1 MFYMVNPSNLPNKKK
16 RRRNPE
22 LLIVN
27 PYSLDDED
35 GPKMKKRAKMASK
48 KRKAKKSRSKK
59 SRSRSRSKK
68 RRNPLSRRRRNPAM
82 GDLVKS
88 VAGEGGK
95 NIMYAG
101 VAAVGGGAV
110 LAIGSKL
117 LGERVGEGSV
127 GQGILAVASGIGG
140 GVAAL
145 KISEMLG
152 AGTVGDFLRQ
162 AAIPGAIGAMTL
174 GFWKIAQAPVE
185 GFLEAKG
192 LAGWG
197 SWSKEFEGY
206 SPYGQAYYDE
216 FTTGVAPGMEGYF
229 GQPVVAATDLVDP
242 EDNPFLSGYEPL
254 GDIYNSQRLGSFE
267 AESGLAGFVPETAN
281 PRDQQV
287 ADTMKHSAGHYGGY
301 EGLDG
306 SLWDTAAA
314 ADFE

>member
-1 MFYMVNPSNLPNKKK
+1 
-16 RRRNPE
+16 
-22 LLIVN
+22 
-27 PYSLDDED
+27 
-35 GPKMKKRAKMASK
+35 MASK
-48 KRKAKKSRSKK
+48 KRKAKKKSRSK
-59 SRSRSRSKK
+59 RSRSRSKK
-68 RRNPLSRRRRNPAM
+68 ALARRRRLRRNPAM
-82 GDLVKS
+82 GDLVKT

-145 KISEMLG
+145 KLSEMLG
-152 AGTVGDFLRQ
+152 AGAVGDFLRN

-174 GFWKIAQAPVE
+174 GFWKIAQTPVE
-185 GFLEAKG
+185 AFLEEKG

-206 SPYGQAYYDE
+206 SPYGQSYYDE
-216 FTTGVAPGMEGYF
+216 FTTGVAPGMEGYL
-229 GQPVVAATDLVDP
+229 GQPVVAAADLVDP

-267 AESGLAGFVPETAN
+267 AEPGFGGFVPESAN

-287 ADTMKHSAGHYGGY
+287 ADSMKSAAGHYGGY
-301 EGLDG
+301 EGLGG

>member
-1 MFYMVNPSNLPNKKK
+1 MVNPSDLPNKKR

-27 PYSLDDED
+27 PYSLDED
-35 GPKMKKRAKMASK
+35 GKGKKKKKRAKMASK
-48 KRKAKKSRSKK
+48 KRKKK
-59 SRSRSRSKK
+59 SRSRSRNRSRSRSK
-68 RRNPLSRRRRNPAM
+68 RRRLARRNPAM

-101 VAAVGGGAV
+101 VAAVGGGAA

-140 GVAAL
+140 GVVAL
-145 KISEMLG
+145 KLSELLG
-152 AGTVGDFLRQ
+152 PGRLGDFLRS

-174 GFWKIAQAPVE
+174 GFWKIAQSPVE
-185 GFLEAKG
+185 GFLEQRG

-197 SWSKEFEGY
+197 AWTKEFEGY

-216 FTTGVAPGMEGYF
+216 FTDSVSPGGGNMNGF

-254 GDIYNSQRLGSFE
+254 GDIYNGQRIGSFE
-267 AESGLAGFVPETAN
+267 TESGLAGFVPETAN

-287 ADTMKHSAGHYGGY
+287 ADEMKYAAGVYGGY
-301 EGLDG
+301 EGLSG